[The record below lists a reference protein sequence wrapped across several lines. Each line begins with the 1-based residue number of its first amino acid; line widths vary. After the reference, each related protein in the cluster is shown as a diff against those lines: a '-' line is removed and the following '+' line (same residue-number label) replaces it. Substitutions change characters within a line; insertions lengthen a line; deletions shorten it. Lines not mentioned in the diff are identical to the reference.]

1 MPCLNVLVQHLWS
14 HACSVLSRFSCSL
27 WKCSCSLH
35 VVNKLL
41 LIHQPSSQT
50 RPWVWFEI
58 IKLKYFYIHYIY
70 RTWSHIWPFLVV
82 PMYTRKKSIIRWVFK
97 TLSLF
102 HIFNIYTEMV
112 KQDAKSRLY
121 VQIIISEIHMLQPQ
135 SQTKL

>member
-14 HACSVLSRFSCSL
+14 HACSVFSRFSCSL

-41 LIHQPSSQT
+41 FIHQPSSQT

-70 RTWSHIWPFLVV
+70 IWLDRLIIPESYRALSSCTNV
-82 PMYTRKKSIIRWVFK
+82 YQEKSIIRWVFK

-102 HIFNIYTEMV
+102 HIFSIYTEMV
-112 KQDAKSRLY
+112 KRCKK
-121 VQIIISEIHMLQPQ
+121 QIIC
-135 SQTKL
+135 TNDFW